1 MLQDGMTYPTV
12 SSDNYQITNGQVKFI
27 NDYVPPNGS
36 TIMSINYSR
45 PASGKRVS
53 TISYARNGSGKR
65 VSSIDYSRNASGK
78 RISSIDYSKNAS
90 GKRISTIE
98 YVSGGETV
106 NTIEYSSA
114 SLGPYALEQGGSTY
128 TAANNDRANV
138 DIVINDTLQPKTSY
152 TITNGQIEFTAG
164 NEKSAN
170 DTVTSIKHSR
180 SNVAFE
186 PTGELT
192 VEIDGELQDPDTYVI
207 FGENNDQIRFDTA
220 PANGAT
226 TTLFLHSEDEA
237 NYTFGIRATDPQ
249 NTESSD
255 REFSI
260 FVNRP
265 GIAWITPTT
274 VLVPFTRT
282 AGIVSNQT
290 VNLAAATYNKDSGTY
305 ENVTLSL
312 TDINLAGSGLTLM
325 DGTTFSYT
333 TGVVGRMLTGQ
344 PTSFEND
351 TNFNITLRA
360 QEDEPSYNSERT
372 LTITILQDP
381 NYASPS

>member
-1 MLQDGMTYPTV
+1 MGSTV
-12 SSDNYQITNGQVKFI
+12 SS
-27 NDYVPPNGS
+27 
-36 TIMSINYSR
+36 INYTR
-45 PASGKRVS
+45 PASGS
-53 TISYARNGSGKR
+53 ELGTITYTA
-65 VSSIDYSRNASGK
+65 
-78 RISSIDYSKNAS
+78 
-90 GKRISTIE
+90 
-98 YVSGGETV
+98 GGTSV
-106 NTIEYSSA
+106 IAVEYSTA
-114 SLGPYALEQGGSTY
+114 SVGPYALELGGSTY

-152 TITNGQIEFTAG
+152 TITNDQIEFTAG

-170 DTVTSIKHSR
+170 DTVTAITHSR

-192 VEIDGELQDPDTYVI
+192 VEIDGELQDPDTYEI

-290 VNLAAATYNKDSGTY
+290 VNLAAATYNKVDDTNY

-312 TDINLAGSGLTLM
+312 SDINLAGSGLTLM
-325 DGTTFSYT
+325 DSTTFSYT

-344 PTSFEND
+344 PTSFAND
-351 TNFNITLRA
+351 TNFNITVRA
-360 QEDEPSYNSERT
+360 QEDEDSYNSERT
-372 LTITILQDP
+372 FTIRILQNP
-381 NYASPS
+381 QYYSPAS